1 MNGNKNV
8 RHEATKTQRKD
19 KIFGSCLSEIN
30 GNFYLFRFFLVK
42 VFLISSCLCV
52 GFLFPVLSYAQD
64 QPTTAASP
72 AFKEIDLSAETP
84 SADQPASEGPVTLSK
99 PEALPTES
107 GSALAPSADS
117 KPSQGE
123 GEKAPV
129 ESRPTAVPQ
138 FSLPEVV
145 ITGENELTIEAKRLD
160 RKENDVT
167 LGSHDLTG
175 VDRAFNDLPGL
186 SKTFTALATE
196 EAGPAKD
203 TALVLH
209 LGGGVPDTYGGW
221 GLFGQ
226 QFKDVQYLL
235 SGFYSNWGGEATG
248 TGFDGD
254 RRYGYGGQV
263 DLFPS
268 APMNLLAGGDYQ
280 RLDAELPYQ
289 DSKRELHDD
298 IDLDGTFHWK
308 LSDLTQAQLKLSNQS
323 TYLTYWDQSMLSHET
338 QEFEAQFKL
347 NADALGSFL
356 NRATVE
362 MGERH
367 ATSDFSAPAAKSYDW
382 AWMNLQGFLK
392 QGENL
397 NLTVQLQAQGGSG
410 LDLPLRAY
418 PAVNL
423 MWRAFENSQVNLYW
437 QTDRGVD
444 SFNKTYMSQ
453 EHISAGNGFP
463 SPTEVTSEWGGRVTQ
478 KLSEAVLLSLT
489 GSTAQIQ
496 GYHQWTDINATDPVF
511 IQDYSTLDQVR
522 LNKAAA
528 NLQWDFMKDWQA
540 AATYQWTQGL
550 NQSGD
555 GRNLTGLPT
564 SRGIFSLY
572 RGDEKWEARLEL
584 QVASERQA
592 YESLPGTL
600 PAYATLGLDATYH
613 LSKTFSLWMAGDNL
627 LGQGYQLQPGYLEP
641 EFHVRGGVEIIF

>member
-1 MNGNKNV
+1 M
-8 RHEATKTQRKD
+8 RSFLASCAPFLLWRKGKQHYAAFD
-19 KIFGSCLSEIN
+19 
-30 GNFYLFRFFLVK
+30 NFQKKGKAVWRLGGGIL
-42 VFLISSCLCV
+42 L
-52 GFLFPVLSYAQD
+52 FLFFSVFAYAQE
-64 QPTTAASP
+64 QPSPVATP
-72 AFKEIDLSAETP
+72 AFKEIDMSSETP
-84 SADQPASEGPVTLSK
+84 SVGQTAPENPVTLSK
-99 PEALPTES
+99 PEAVPTES
-107 GSALAPSADS
+107 GSIQAPPANP
-117 KPSQGE
+117 KPSQSE

-129 ESRPTAVPQ
+129 QSRPTAVPE

-145 ITGENELTIEAKRLD
+145 ITGENELTIGAKRLD
-160 RKENDVT
+160 RRENDVT

-196 EAGPAKD
+196 EAGPSKD

-226 QFKDVQYLL
+226 QFRDVQYLL
-235 SGFYSNWGGEATG
+235 SGFYSNWGGETILS
-248 TGFDGD
+248 GFDGD

-268 APMNLLAGGDYQ
+268 EPMNLLVGGNYQ

-289 DSKRELHDD
+289 GSLRELHDD

-308 LSDLTQAQLKLSNQS
+308 LSELTQAQLKLSNQS
-323 TYLTYWDQSMLSHET
+323 TYLNYWDQGLLSRQT
-338 QEFEAQFKL
+338 QESQAQLKL
-347 NADALGSFL
+347 NADALGSFF
-356 NRATVE
+356 NHATAE
-362 MGERH
+362 IGGRH
-367 ATSDFSAPAAKSYDW
+367 ATSNFLAPAAAGYDW
-382 AWMNLQGFLK
+382 GWVDLQGFLK

-397 NLTVQLQAQGGSG
+397 NLTLRLQAQGGSG

-418 PAVNL
+418 PAANL

-437 QTDRGVD
+437 QSDRTVD

-453 EHISAGNGFP
+453 EHISPEPGFP
-463 SPTEVTSEWGGRVTQ
+463 SPTEVTGEWGGRVTQ
-478 KLSEAVLLSLT
+478 KLSEAVLLSLS
-489 GSTAQIQ
+489 GSSAQIR
-496 GYHQWTDINATDPVF
+496 GYHQWNDIGAVSPDY
-511 IQDYSTLDQVR
+511 IQDYSTLAQVE
-522 LNKAAA
+522 LNKAAV
-528 NLQWDFMKDWQA
+528 NLQWNFMKDWQA

-555 GRNLTGLPT
+555 GKNLTGLPT
-564 SRGIFSLY
+564 NRGIFSLY

-592 YESLPGTL
+592 FESLPGTL

-613 LSKTFSLWMAGDNL
+613 LSKTFSLWLAGDNL
-627 LGQGYQLQPGYLEP
+627 WGQGYQLEPGYFEP
-641 EFHVRGGVEIIF
+641 RYHVRGGLEVIF